1 MVIHTSKFLDDL
13 QNASNY
19 IINTF
24 NDYQAA
30 DRLVNKALDSLDK
43 EAEYISLIRRQTLL
57 KVNNHIYYRLNIDK
71 HVAIYTIR
79 SNDLVAE
86 FFCHSSQDIQR
97 HITKHSNMS

>member
-1 MVIHTSKFLDDL
+1 MVIYTNKFLNDL

-19 IINTF
+19 IIDTF
-24 NDYQAA
+24 NNHQSAG
-30 DRLVNKALDSLDK
+30 RLVNKALDSLDK
-43 EAEYISLIRRQTLL
+43 EAEYISLICRQTLL
-57 KVNNHIYYRLNIDK
+57 KVNNHIYYRLNIGK
-71 HVAIYTIR
+71 HVAIYTIS

>member
-19 IINTF
+19 IIDAF
-24 NDYQAA
+24 NDHQVA
-30 DRLVNKALDSLDK
+30 DRLVNKTLDSLDK
-43 EAEYISLIRRQTLL
+43 EAEYISLICRQTLL

-71 HVAIYTIR
+71 YVAIYTIS

-97 HITKHSNMS
+97 HITKHGNMS

>member
-1 MVIHTSKFLDDL
+1 MVIYTNKFLNDL

-19 IINTF
+19 IIDTF
-24 NDYQAA
+24 NDHQSAG
-30 DRLVNKALDSLDK
+30 RLVNKALDSLDK

-97 HITKHSNMS
+97 HITEHSNMS